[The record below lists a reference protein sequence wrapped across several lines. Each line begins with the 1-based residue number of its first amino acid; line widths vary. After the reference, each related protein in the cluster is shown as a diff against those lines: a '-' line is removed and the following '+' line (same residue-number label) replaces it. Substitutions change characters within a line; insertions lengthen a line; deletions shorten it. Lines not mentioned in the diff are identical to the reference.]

1 VTKKEIVRRIS
12 ERAELTQLKTKEIV
26 QWTFDAIIDTLIKD
40 GRIEL
45 RNFGVFEVRRRKAR
59 RARNPRTNERVA
71 VPEKNVVTFQPG
83 KEMEERVRK
92 EAKVYEPK
100 RKKPKPAT
108 PAAPSAN
115 ANATANAKAKPAAPA
130 AKGKPAPKAGKAKP
144 IPAQMPPEPAPAG
157 RPEEELVAAGVP
169 AGAPEQ
175 EVASPVG

>member
-1 VTKKEIVRRIS
+1 MRGTAKPERPVCFSRGSLSVTKKEIVRRIS

-100 RKKPKPAT
+100 RKKPKAAAP
-108 PAAPSAN
+108 PAASANAN
-115 ANATANAKAKPAAPA
+115 ANATANAKAKPAATA
-130 AKGKPAPKAGKAKP
+130 AKAKPAPKAGKPKP
-144 IPAQMPPEPAPAG
+144 APLPPPEPTSAG
-157 RPEEELVAAGVP
+157 RPEEE
-169 AGAPEQ
+169 
-175 EVASPVG
+175 

>member
-12 ERAELTQLKTKEIV
+12 ERADLTQLKTKEIV

-59 RARNPRTNERVA
+59 RARNPRTNERVS

-83 KEMEERVRK
+83 KEMEERVKK

-100 RKKPKPAT
+100 RKKAKAAKPKPA
-108 PAAPSAN
+108 AAP
-115 ANATANAKAKPAAPA
+115 KVKPAAKN
-130 AKGKPAPKAGKAKP
+130 AKPKAMPVPVEPEAETIP
-144 IPAQMPPEPAPAG
+144 IPERPPEPIPVTV
-157 RPEEELVAAGVP
+157 PEPELVGAGT
-169 AGAPEQ
+169 GNEN
-175 EVASPVG
+175 ESPTPVM

>member
-12 ERAELTQLKTKEIV
+12 DRADLTQLKTKEIV

-59 RARNPRTNERVA
+59 RARNPRTNDRVD

-100 RKKPKPAT
+100 RKKTKAVPAAASTANNAKPKP
-108 PAAPSAN
+108 PAPKPKGN
-115 ANATANAKAKPAAPA
+115 PKPAKAKPAAMPTPPA
-130 AKGKPAPKAGKAKP
+130 EPPPA
-144 IPAQMPPEPAPAG
+144 EH
-157 RPEEELVAAGVP
+157 ELVGSPTSGAA
-169 AGAPEQ
+169 
-175 EVASPVG
+175 VG